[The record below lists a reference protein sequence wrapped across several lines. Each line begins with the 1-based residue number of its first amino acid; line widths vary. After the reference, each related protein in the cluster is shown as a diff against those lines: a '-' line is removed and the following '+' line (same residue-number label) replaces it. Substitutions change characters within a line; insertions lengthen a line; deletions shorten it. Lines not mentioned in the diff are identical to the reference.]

1 MSIDIIDTILT
12 TAILTIPI
20 GSYVLGLGYMLWKG
34 L

>member
-1 MSIDIIDTILT
+1 MTDNLDTIV
-12 TAILTIPI
+12 TAVILAIPI

>member
-1 MSIDIIDTILT
+1 MTDNLDTIVT
-12 TAILTIPI
+12 TAILAIPI

>member
-1 MSIDIIDTILT
+1 MTLDTLDTIVT
-12 TAILTIPI
+12 AAILAIPI

>member
-1 MSIDIIDTILT
+1 MTNETIET
-12 TAILTIPI
+12 IFTAAFLAIPI

>member
-1 MSIDIIDTILT
+1 MTLDTFDTIVT
-12 TAILTIPI
+12 AAILAIPI